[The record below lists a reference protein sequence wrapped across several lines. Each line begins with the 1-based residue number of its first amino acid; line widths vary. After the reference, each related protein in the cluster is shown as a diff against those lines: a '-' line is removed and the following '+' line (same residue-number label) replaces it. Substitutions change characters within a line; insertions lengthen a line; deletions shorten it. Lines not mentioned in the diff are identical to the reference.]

1 MPPMTEL
8 RDRTIERRL
17 TLGYVCALALVALL
31 TIASHFILM
40 GVLRAQ
46 DGSAAVINISGRQ
59 RMLSQRIASLA
70 AQYEMGD
77 GNVEGDLREAVD
89 RFARQHDILVHGD
102 VSLNIP
108 AATMPALHEVY
119 FEAPV
124 RLDAQ
129 THTYIAEARQILAGP
144 PGDPAAQP
152 VLAQIFAQAT
162 PLLGGLERVVAIH
175 QRASERVLGRL
186 QRIQDA
192 TLFIVLLTLLLEALG
207 IFRPL
212 VHRVTRYARQL
223 TMLATLDGLTGL
235 FNRRSFMERGADA
248 LSRCRRENGALGMLM
263 IDADDFKRINDTY
276 HHAGGDA
283 VLRALAQVFRQ
294 EVRGGDCVGR
304 LGGEEFGILLP
315 KTGLAAAHQTAE
327 RLRGAVADMQVE
339 NEGRSI
345 RVSVSIG
352 IAALSPDDAS
362 LEMLMARAD
371 RALYR
376 AKVNGRNRVEAA
388 A

>member
-1 MPPMTEL
+1 MTES
-8 RDRTIERRL
+8 RGRTIERRL
-17 TLGYVCALALVALL
+17 TVGYICALAIVALL

-46 DGSAAVINISGRQ
+46 VGSAAVINVSGRQ

-77 GNVEGDLREAVD
+77 ASAHGDLRAAVD
-89 RFARQHDILVHGD
+89 RFERQNEILVHGD
-102 VSLNIP
+102 ASLNIP
-108 AATMPALHEVY
+108 GATTPALHDLY
-119 FEAPV
+119 FESPV

-129 THTYIAEARQILAGP
+129 TRAYIAEARQILDAP
-144 PGDPAAQP
+144 PGDPAARP
-152 VLAQIFAQAT
+152 VLTQIFAQAT
-162 PLLGGLERVVAIH
+162 PLLGALERVVAIH
-175 QRASERVLGRL
+175 QRASESVLGRL
-186 QRIQDA
+186 QHIQDA
-192 TLFIVLLTLLLEALG
+192 TLFVVLLTLLLEALG

-223 TMLATLDGLTGL
+223 TLLATLDGLTGL
-235 FNRRSFMERGADA
+235 FNRRSFLERGAEA
-248 LSRCRRENGALGMLM
+248 MRHCRKENGALGLLM
-263 IDADDFKRINDTY
+263 IDADHFKRINDTY

-304 LGGEEFGILLP
+304 IGGEEFAILLP
-315 KTGLAAAHQTAE
+315 KTGFAAAHQTAE
-327 RLRGAVADMQVE
+327 RLRGAVAQMRVE
-339 NEGRSI
+339 NEGHSI

-352 IAALSPDDAS
+352 IAALSREDAS

-371 RALYR
+371 QALYR
-376 AKVNGRNRVEAA
+376 AKANGRNRVEAA